1 MHANSSKNALMRNV
15 IILCALIFL
24 YLPIVTLIIYSFN
37 ESRMVTVWTEAS
49 LKWYRALFNNADIF
63 RAVGV
68 SLTVAFMTACAS
80 VVIGTLAAFVLV
92 RVGRFRG
99 ESLFVLLITAP
110 MILPEVITGLALLLI
125 FVTLSSE
132 ISIFADRGIMAIW
145 IAHVTFCSSY
155 ATVVIRS
162 RFREL
167 DISIEEAAMDLGA
180 GPVKV
185 FFAVILPALMP
196 SEVAAFLLAF
206 TMSMDDLVVAS
217 FIAGPDS
224 TTLPM
229 LIFSSV
235 RRGLSPEI
243 NALATIIVFIV
254 SVFTFFAWLSMVK
267 KQKRMRADAAKA
279 AQAAAIE
286 EKLHYSAPHG
296 EDALGVKRRLDD
308 ATLAVLKEQ
317 AAALARGEDTS
328 AATSARLREMGY
340 HADQAAQAA
349 AQAAAHAAAA
359 QAAAAQA
366 VAQAAVAAGDTSQ
379 AESTDSDSDSA
390 EVNRPTVSEEQIEAN
405 YEAIEAA
412 KEAAREAALKAARAA
427 QAAAQEEALAQA
439 RAAARA
445 ETARTAQSGQTT
457 DNDDRAAADRGASAR
472 DATAAQRV
480 ASSTL
485 AQAGM
490 AKVVESEDTMNP
502 HGLENSE
509 LDGKA
514 VTRATTM
521 SSLADARARKAALK
535 SARDGAPSAETV
547 SDSSAV
553 STASSSAAPGS
564 TTQGGIIG
572 SIGARAAQ
580 GAKAAKAAMGGR
592 TTTATAPGSS
602 IGTTSSSLAQARAR
616 KEARALSGRT
626 GEGVSAAEAT
636 RNSEDKAAARDTSTV
651 KVVDNTQDQ

>member
-1 MHANSSKNALMRNV
+1 MLANNKKTAISRNV
-15 IILCALIFL
+15 IIVLALIFL
-24 YLPIVTLIIYSFN
+24 YLPIVTLITYSFN
-37 ESRMVTVWTEAS
+37 ESRMVTVWTQTS
-49 LKWYRALFNNADIF
+49 LKWYCALFNNGDII

-68 SLTVAFMTACAS
+68 SITIALMTACAS

-110 MILPEVITGLALLLI
+110 MVLPEVITGLALLLI

-132 ISIFADRGIMAIW
+132 ISIFADRGIWAIW

-185 FFAVILPALMP
+185 FFAIILPALMP
-196 SEVAAFLLAF
+196 SEIAAFLLAF

-254 SVFTFFAWLSMVK
+254 SIFTFFAWLSMVK
-267 KQKRMRADAAKA
+267 KQKRKRADAAKA
-279 AQAAAIE
+279 AKAAAIE

-296 EDALGVKRRLDD
+296 EDALDERRKLDE

-317 AAALARGEDTS
+317 ALALSEGKDISNETRIKLQKLGTFKPESHSKILDESDYDEQTDE
-328 AATSARLREMGY
+328 EM
-340 HADQAAQAA
+340 
-349 AQAAAHAAAA
+349 
-359 QAAAAQA
+359 
-366 VAQAAVAAGDTSQ
+366 
-379 AESTDSDSDSA
+379 
-390 EVNRPTVSEEQIEAN
+390 PSEEEIEAN

-412 KEAAREAALKAARAA
+412 KEAAKEAAEKAA
-427 QAAAQEEALAQA
+427 AAAIAAEQLEKALEEAKE
-439 RAAARA
+439 AAAL
-445 ETARTAQSGQTT
+445 
-457 DNDDRAAADRGASAR
+457 AALNSKDKKSVLGDSAK
-472 DATAAQRV
+472 DATAQQRIV
-480 ASSTL
+480 SSTL

-490 AKVVESEDTMNP
+490 AKVVETSQELKHNAKD
-502 HGLENSE
+502 SVE
-509 LDGKA
+509 LDSN
-514 VTRATTM
+514 V
-521 SSLADARARKAALK
+521 L
-535 SARDGAPSAETV
+535 
-547 SDSSAV
+547 
-553 STASSSAAPGS
+553 ASSNA
-564 TTQGGIIG
+564 
-572 SIGARAAQ
+572 
-580 GAKAAKAAMGGR
+580 
-592 TTTATAPGSS
+592 
-602 IGTTSSSLAQARAR
+602 TTSSSLADAKAKKAAQYNAISQTVEHLDDSSNSDSTISTSVMSSLGTMSSKAAQGT
-616 KEARALSGRT
+616 KSAKAQ
-626 GEGVSAAEAT
+626 VNSAAIATTASSLAEAKAKKSAKAKQSKNT
-636 RNSEDKAAARDTSTV
+636 SDLSASQVTIRDEDKAQAQADDSL
-651 KVVDNTQDQ
+651 KVFDNTNAK